1 MFSKGLKNLKSELID
16 FTPPKRHDGKN
27 SYIDFQMRDP
37 ATGRLKRKSTCS
49 TDTSL
54 ARSVISW
61 LCR

>member
-37 ATGRLKRKSTCS
+37 ATGRLKRKVH
-49 TDTSL
+49 
-54 ARSVISW
+54 ARQIQAW
-61 LCR
+61 QGA